1 MNQYKE
7 VMKVYAYLKGTVAY
21 SAKDFVVIEVAGIGY
36 KVYTANPYEFR
47 KDEATQVFTHQVVS
61 ENDLSLYGFK
71 TLEEHDLFINL
82 ISARGIGPKTACAIL
97 AMKDMSGLR
106 HAIENGDAKYLCK
119 FPKIG
124 PKTAQQIILDLKGKL
139 VVPDAAIFVNN
150 SLSEALEAL
159 QALGYGDKEL
169 TKVKNAFKDT
179 DAVSYTHLTLPMK
192 LLKKVYNY

>member
-1 MNQYKE
+1 MNHYKE

-21 SAKDFVVIEVAGIGY
+21 SAKDFVVIEVAGVGY

-139 VVPDAAIFVNN
+139 VVPDGSIFVNN

-179 DAVSYTHLTLPMK
+179 DASVDEIIKKGLQ
-192 LLKKVYNY
+192 LLVK

>member
-47 KDEATQVFTHQVVS
+47 KDEAIQVFTHQVVS

-179 DAVSYTHLTLPMK
+179 DASVDEIIKKGLQ
-192 LLKKVYNY
+192 LLVK

>member
-159 QALGYGDKEL
+159 QALWYGDKEL

-179 DAVSYTHLTLPMK
+179 DASVDEIIKKGLQ
-192 LLKKVYNY
+192 LLVK

>member
-1 MNQYKE
+1 MDQYKE

-179 DAVSYTHLTLPMK
+179 DASVDEIIKKGLQ
-192 LLKKVYNY
+192 LLVK

>member
-7 VMKVYAYLKGTVAY
+7 VMKVYAYLKGTVTY

-179 DAVSYTHLTLPMK
+179 DASVDEIIKKGLQ
-192 LLKKVYNY
+192 LLVK

>member
-179 DAVSYTHLTLPMK
+179 DASVDEIIKKGLQ
-192 LLKKVYNY
+192 LLVK

>member
-124 PKTAQQIILDLKGKL
+124 PKTAQQIILDLKCKL

-179 DAVSYTHLTLPMK
+179 DASVDEIIKKGLQ
-192 LLKKVYNY
+192 LLVK

>member
-139 VVPDAAIFVNN
+139 VVPDVAIFVNN

-179 DAVSYTHLTLPMK
+179 DASVDEIIKKGLQ
-192 LLKKVYNY
+192 LLVK

>member
-179 DAVSYTHLTLPMK
+179 DASVDENIKKGLQ
-192 LLKKVYNY
+192 LLVK